1 MGVCSRELLGVE
13 GRGQHSVIINED
25 RGAQL
30 VVRTR
35 PSLLTWH
42 ILSES
47 SQICLLSELNLE
59 GGVAVI
65 IINDL

>member
-1 MGVCSRELLGVE
+1 MGVCGRELLGVE
-13 GRGQHSVIINED
+13 GRGQHSVIIDED

-42 ILSES
+42 ILSKS